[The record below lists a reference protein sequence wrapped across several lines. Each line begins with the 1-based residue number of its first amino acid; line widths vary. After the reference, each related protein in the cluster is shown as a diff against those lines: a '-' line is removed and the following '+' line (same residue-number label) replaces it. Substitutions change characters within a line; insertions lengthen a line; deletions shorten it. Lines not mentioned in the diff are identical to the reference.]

1 MPKKYTDII
10 LVASLLMGFSISF
23 YYLYGIYLPFFL
35 GIVLAF
41 SVFPAIIKIQKL
53 VKNRKLA
60 ITIFLAAKLS
70 IIVLILIFCT
80 RYVNRDFKRLNQ
92 SFIQLTKIDKEKLN
106 KTTKKVNEYIADI
119 YNFENI
125 KKSLKHKSDSAVYNL
140 KNIDYTKIDTK
151 SIKTGFKKIT
161 SIFQSEEIA
170 LKKTPP
176 SFSFTFIAFS
186 TIVYFVLILFHIN
199 YFIKIRE
206 KYFSGKIDSFFH
218 IIIDDFNKSFV
229 KYFRL
234 KTKIIFILSPI
245 YIIPFV
251 ILDMPGTI
259 LITLLIIFL
268 SYVSYLQYIALIP
281 LSIGCLILSL
291 ESPNSFIFYF
301 LIVLGVFILAS
312 IVEKLILT
320 PRIMEENIGINPVI
334 ITLSV
339 SVWSYLLGTP
349 GLLLS
354 VPMTGLMI
362 ILFKQYF
369 SNAYEDVFIK
379 D

>member
-1 MPKKYTDII
+1 MLKKYTNVI
-10 LVASLLMGFSISF
+10 LVTLLLVVFSIFF
-23 YYLYGIYLPFFL
+23 YYLYGIFLPFIL
-35 GIVLAF
+35 GMILAY
-41 SVFPAIIKIQKL
+41 SVYPAILRIQKV
-53 VKNRKLA
+53 VKNRQLA
-60 ITIFLAAKLS
+60 TIFFLTAKVGVV
-70 IIVLILIFCT
+70 VLILIFCT

-106 KTTKKVNEYIADI
+106 KTAKKVNEYIADI

-140 KNIDYTKIDTK
+140 KKIDYTKIDTE
-151 SIKTGFKKIT
+151 SIKTGFEKIT
-161 SIFQSEEIA
+161 SVFQNEEIT
-170 LKKTPP
+170 KKTTTP
-176 SFSFTFIAFS
+176 SFSFTFILFS
-186 TIVYFVLILFHIN
+186 TIVYFILILFHIN

-206 KYFSGKIDSFFH
+206 KYFSGKIDSFFQ
-218 IIIDDFNKSFV
+218 IIVDDFNKSFV

-234 KTKIIFILSPI
+234 KTKIILFLTPI

-259 LITLLIIFL
+259 LITLLIILL
-268 SYVSYLQYIALIP
+268 SYVSYLQYFALIP
-281 LSIGCLILSL
+281 LSIGCLILSI
-291 ESPNSFIFYF
+291 ENPHSFIFYF

-312 IVEKLILT
+312 IIEELILT
-320 PRIMEENIGINPVI
+320 PRIMEKNIGINPVI
-334 ITLSV
+334 ITLSI

-354 VPMTGLMI
+354 IPMTGLLI

-369 SNAYEDVFIK
+369 SHAYKDVFK
-379 D
+379 T